1 MSVVVPPPLGLLLS
15 MVEQRQEAGGW
26 DKVDTTRLRILQASS
41 LSNVSLLIH
50 LQAHNLTRH
59 KYCQT
64 KQPNHIKWRPYTD
77 FQAMCR
83 PIPIQCHIS
92 TQEDISSNSPFFPY
106 IWLRALVRPIQQGPC
121 ACWRRPL
128 HCNALPAGLS
138 KAGISCKNCSAPKQ
152 CAAGEIVFITC
163 KLWEHSSDSHIQ
175 STTEPS
181 VSSFNGFSDWSQ
193 SSVYISTFWWFW
205 NKIWGGG
212 ASLKTSAN

>member
-15 MVEQRQEAGGW
+15 MAEQRQEAGGW

-64 KQPNHIKWRPYTD
+64 KQPYTD

-83 PIPIQCHIS
+83 PMPIQCHIS

-106 IWLRALVRPIQQGPC
+106 IWLRALVRPIQQG
-121 ACWRRPL
+121 
-128 HCNALPAGLS
+128 
-138 KAGISCKNCSAPKQ
+138 
-152 CAAGEIVFITC
+152 
-163 KLWEHSSDSHIQ
+163 
-175 STTEPS
+175 
-181 VSSFNGFSDWSQ
+181 
-193 SSVYISTFWWFW
+193 
-205 NKIWGGG
+205 
-212 ASLKTSAN
+212 SLCMLEETSALQCIARRSFKGGDFLQKLQRTKTMRSRRNCIHNMQALRAFLRLAHTINYRAVSLSF